1 MPRYE
6 YSEGSSS
13 KFWEIN
19 LSGKSFTTTYGKL
32 GAKGQTTLKTFK
44 SEAEAKQEYEKLVAE
59 KVKKGYA
66 LAGKAAKSPAKAAGK
81 GGAAAGKGAKAPA
94 KAAGKSAAAP
104 KAPGKQTGKQTGK
117 PEREPGDVP
126 AGEPAGKA
134 TSASGKPGSRYFEL
148 VEGSSAKF
156 WEILVE
162 GTGVSTRYGKIG
174 TAGQETVKAHDS
186 KSDAFKEYDKLVAEK
201 TKKGYREIGSSDAMG
216 EARNPDLEKAIEAD
230 PYDKNA
236 YSVLGDWLQ
245 GQGDP
250 RGELIALSLANKDK
264 QAKALIEKQ
273 ADYFLGPLAEHQ
285 HTYDGED
292 DEAFDWE
299 YGYIHGL
306 HLSHNHYANS
316 EFKGSL
322 AEILDLVLRHPS
334 GRFLVE
340 IYFGFNNDPNED
352 DLQDLIDLLAKRA
365 PPTIRKLHFGD
376 YKYAGGGRIGMGG
389 DDTEISW
396 YSIGNLGKLWKA
408 VPGLR
413 TLITQGGSS
422 QSAMGG
428 GFQLGKIELPN
439 LAHAEFRTGGLEK
452 ANARAI
458 ATAAIPSIEHLDIWY
473 GDDNYGGNATV
484 KDVELLLGR
493 TDLPKLRHL
502 GLMNSELA
510 DALPEALVKSK
521 LLPQLRE
528 LDLSMGC
535 MTDNG
540 ARAIA
545 ENKSAF
551 QHLEKLNL
559 SLNYISTA
567 AIATLKGVA
576 KNVDTSKQRADED
589 PEYRHPAVG
598 E

>member
-6 YSEGSSS
+6 FSEGSSR

-19 LSGKSFTTTYGKL
+19 LSGKSFTTTYGKI
-32 GAKGQTTLKTFK
+32 GAKGQTTLKTFG
-44 SEAEAKQEYEKLVAE
+44 SQAEAKQEYEKLVAE

-66 LAGKAAKSPAKAAGK
+66 LAGKAGKAPPKAPGK
-81 GGAAAGKGAKAPA
+81 ADAATQKAPA
-94 KAAGKSAAAP
+94 KAAGK
-104 KAPGKQTGKQTGK
+104 GK
-117 PEREPGDVP
+117 PAGTP
-126 AGEPAGKA
+126 A
-134 TSASGKPGSRYFEL
+134 SASGKPGSRYFEL

-162 GTGVSTRYGKIG
+162 GSDVTTRYGKIG
-174 TAGQETVKAHDS
+174 TPGQQTLKEHDS
-186 KSDAFKEYDKLVAEK
+186 KSEAFKEYDKLVAEK
-201 TKKGYREIGSSDAMG
+201 TKKGYRELGGSVAG
-216 EARNPDLEKAIEAD
+216 EVRNPDLEQAIEAD

-250 RGELIALSLANKDK
+250 RGELIALQLADKDK
-264 QAKALIEKQ
+264 QARALIEKH

-285 HTYDGED
+285 HTYDG
-292 DEAFDWE
+292 DEEPAFYWD
-299 YGYIHGL
+299 YGFIHGL
-306 HLSHNHYANS
+306 RLSHNHYAN
-316 EFKGSL
+316 EELEGSL

-334 GRFLVE
+334 GRFLTE
-340 IYFGFNNDPNED
+340 ITFGFNNDPNED

-365 PPTIRKLHFGD
+365 PPTIRKLHFGE
-376 YKYAGGGRIGMGG
+376 YKYAGGGSVGMGG

-396 YSIGNLGKLWKA
+396 YSIGDLGKLWKA

-413 TLITQGGSS
+413 SLITQGGSS

-428 GFQLGKIELPN
+428 GLQLGKIELPN
-439 LAHAEFRTGGLEK
+439 LTHAEFRTGGLEK

-458 ATAAIPSIEHLDIWY
+458 ATAAFPNIEHLDIWY
-473 GDDNYGGNATV
+473 GDDNYGGDATV
-484 KDVELLLGR
+484 KDVALLLGR

-502 GLMNSELA
+502 GLMNAQFA
-510 DALPEALVKSK
+510 DELPEALVGSK

-535 MTDNG
+535 MTDEG

-545 ENKSAF
+545 QHKDAF
-551 QHLEKLNL
+551 GHLEKLNL
-559 SLNYISTA
+559 SLNYISKA
-567 AIATLKGVA
+567 ALATLKGVA
-576 KNVDTSKQRADED
+576 KSVDTSKQRADED